1 QLSMTSKSQR
11 NEETVQDKEPE
22 VRKEP
27 AKRRDKSKV
36 REPSANPSLAGPA
49 SVEEERGADNNPL
62 DERIV
67 GIEVGLSSLNRRIV
81 VVENNFST
89 LESIALEGLDEVKN
103 NLGDVEDT
111 QREGLSALELKFNN
125 AISALQKEVE
135 ALRRQV
141 DETAEAG
148 VAPPVT
154 VRETRIEAP
163 KPKEFRGD
171 MSALDVEN
179 FIWQM
184 ESYFEHIDMHN
195 EAVKIRTVTMYLT
208 DTAMLWWRRKKSDI
222 ERGACQINDW
232 EQFKTELKRQFYP

>member
-1 QLSMTSKSQR
+1 MTSRSQR

-27 AKRRDKSKV
+27 TKRRDKSKV
-36 REPSANPSLAGPA
+36 REPSCNPSLAGHTP
-49 SVEEERGADNNPL
+49 VEEEAGADNNPL

-67 GIEVGLSSLNRRIV
+67 GVEVGLSSLNRRIV
-81 VVENNFST
+81 VVENNVSS
-89 LESIALEGLDEVKN
+89 LESVAIEGLDEVKN
-103 NLGDVEDT
+103 SIGELEDV
-111 QREGLSALELKFNN
+111 QREGLSALELKFNKT
-125 AISALQKEVE
+125 ISALQREVE
-135 ALRRQV
+135 ALKRQI

-171 MSALDVEN
+171 RSAQDVEN

-195 EAVKIRTVTMYLT
+195 EAVKIRTATMYLT
-208 DTAMLWWRRKKSDI
+208 DTAMLWWRRKKSDM

-232 EQFKTELKRQFYP
+232 EQFKTELKRQFYPQNV